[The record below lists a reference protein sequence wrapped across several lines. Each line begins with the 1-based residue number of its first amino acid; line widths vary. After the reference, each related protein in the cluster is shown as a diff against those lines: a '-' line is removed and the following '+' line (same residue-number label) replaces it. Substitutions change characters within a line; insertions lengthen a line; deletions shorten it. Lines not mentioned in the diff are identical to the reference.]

1 MTDQEPVKQQIKKS
15 LESLSTLRDE
25 IRLQLHL
32 ASMDAKS
39 AWEKLEPEIEQANK
53 MAEDAT
59 AISQKAI
66 EEIAGKFRKFRDEH
80 LLAKKPS

>member
-1 MTDQEPVKQQIKKS
+1 MTDQEPIKHQIRKS
-15 LESLSTLRDE
+15 LDSLTTLRDE

-39 AWEKLEPEIEQANK
+39 AWTKLEPEVEEANK

-66 EEIAGKFRKFRDEH
+66 EAIVERFYTFRDEH
-80 LLAKKPS
+80 LVAKK